1 MSEKTVRVDLSFV
14 YEDFDDRMVH
24 GFLFD
29 VTRSQAERI
38 QAFASGPHGL
48 EHMDVF
54 CGPVPGGDAPGSDLT
69 ARSVLEDL
77 LGAVPSADLPDLD
90 DADEEVSQD
99 DPAARAYVHAVN
111 LAEELDDLLAGP
123 GADLADLEK
132 YGILAVFRSGGSHRT
147 AFLSADPLQAEEF
160 ASSLESMLSD
170 SVVGVALVS
179 PQDGLASFLSWADR
193 QEYQNARA
201 VPDEIAGLVNL
212 LRGIASENV
221 PAPPRP
227 VKP

>member
-14 YEDFDDRMVH
+14 YEDFDDQMVH

-29 VTRSQAERI
+29 VTRSQADRI

-69 ARSVLEDL
+69 AESALDDL
-77 LGAVPSADLPDLD
+77 LGAIPDLAA
-90 DADEEVSQD
+90 ADEEVSQD
-99 DPAARAYVHAVN
+99 DPSARAYVHAVN